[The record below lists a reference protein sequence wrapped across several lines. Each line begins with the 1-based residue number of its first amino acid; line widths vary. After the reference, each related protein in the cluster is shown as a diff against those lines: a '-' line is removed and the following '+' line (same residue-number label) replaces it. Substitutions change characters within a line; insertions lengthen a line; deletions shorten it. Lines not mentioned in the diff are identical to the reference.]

1 MWNLP
6 GLEIE
11 SVSPALAG
19 GFLCHHGSPTG
30 AVFKSQIPHVANY
43 AFSVLVVP
51 RVPLWPINFPYLAG
65 TGTNWKNIFKRSG
78 KLKC

>member
-6 GLEIE
+6 GLGIE

-51 RVPLWPINFPYLAG
+51 RVPLWPING
-65 TGTNWKNIFKRSG
+65 RSVPTLLEPGPPG
-78 KLKC
+78 KISLRGLES